1 MLKTYSHFD
10 NAISKG
16 NRTQCNEIKLCKI
29 ADLVVAVGLR
39 LCDFYPRYLSSSGKK
54 NVLNLTLGIFSEL
67 SSLKLKC

>member
-10 NAISKG
+10 NAIFKG

-29 ADLVVAVGLR
+29 ADLVVAVGPR

-54 NVLNLTLGIFSEL
+54 MY
-67 SSLKLKC
+67 